1 MQNLLQPLNLEP
13 ERKDKMER
21 ALTKIESY
29 NSGAAVGAL
38 GGGIASGSL
47 ASGNVPGAN
56 PNKMIKKGGGLA
68 NLDPLPQIDGLTKI
82 LQGTSEKHM
91 LSQSSGFS
99 TYDTYNMKA
108 V

>member
-1 MQNLLQPLNLEP
+1 MQNLLQPLNIEP

-29 NSGAAVGAL
+29 NSGGPAA
-38 GGGIASGSL
+38 GGNV
-47 ASGNVPGAN
+47 SGNPGG
-56 PNKMIKKGGGLA
+56 KLIKKGGGLA
-68 NLDPLPQIDGLTKI
+68 NLDPLPQLDGLSKI

-99 TYDTYNMKA
+99 TYDTYA
-108 V
+108 